1 MFERV
6 TLDRLKRGIETPS
19 LFGRELNRQFYTR
32 LCRRSYNVNGID
44 IFAEDWDNLIILDAC
59 RFDMFAEQAADEF
72 DGTLEHRIS
81 RGSSTIEWLRGNVEG
96 QEFYDT
102 VYVTANPQW
111 QWKFSDSSDFH
122 AVHNVWDS
130 DAWDEDRHT
139 VPPGSLT
146 DAVIE
151 IAEDYPEKRILAH
164 YMQPHYPFLGPSSEE
179 YFDKKSLA
187 FWIDIM
193 TGDQKVSNDLLWTAF
208 RETLD
213 VAIPEV
219 RRAVDEIGGKTVI
232 SSDHGQM
239 VGERANPVPIT
250 EYGHPKN
257 IHTTELVRVPWF
269 ICEYDDRRTVTAE
282 SSNSERG
289 CALSADV
296 KERLRDF
303 GYV

>member
-32 LCRRSYNVNGID
+32 LGRRSYNVNGID
-44 IFAEDWDNLIILDAC
+44 VFAEDWDNLIILDAC

-96 QEFYDT
+96 REFYDA
-102 VYVTANPQW
+102 VYVTANPQYE
-111 QWKFSDSSDFH
+111 WKFSDSSDFH
-122 AVHNVWDS
+122 AVHNVWDT

-139 VPPGSLT
+139 VPPDSMT
-146 DAVIE
+146 DAVVE
-151 IAEDYPEKRILAH
+151 AAENYPEKRILAH

-179 YFDKKSLA
+179 HFDKKSLA

-193 TGDQKVSNDLLWTAF
+193 TGEQEISDDLLWSAF
-208 RETLD
+208 CETLD
-213 VAIPEV
+213 VSIPDIQCIV
-219 RRAVDEIGGKTVI
+219 TKLDGKTVI

-239 VGERANPVPIT
+239 VGERARPFPIR
-250 EYGHPKN
+250 EYGHPHN
-257 IHTTELVRVPWF
+257 IYTSELVHIPWF
-269 ICEYDDRRTVTAE
+269 VCEYETRRVITAE
-282 SSNSERG
+282 EPAVVEGKITS
-289 CALSADV
+289 DV
-296 KERLRDF
+296 KERLRNF
-303 GYV
+303 GYIE